1 MSVKDLTNDQILDHL
16 KKNTILR
23 NNQLSVLVKLLNS
36 LNDSATLAIDGAW
49 GSGKTVFV
57 KQLQILADKD
67 ISDYGNDT
75 LDKAAIKMLRTNQ
88 KAFYFNAWE
97 NDYVNDA
104 LGALL
109 LKLIA
114 EADEGLTDTMVRKAF
129 KMIDPAAYIE
139 NISHDLI
146 NTKADIKRDELV
158 KYLKPLV
165 DRHEAIND
173 FIDQIKGDKQRVIF
187 IIDELDRCKPSFAVD
202 LLEVIKH
209 YFIRNDVTFIVA
221 TNTSELSHTVK
232 KYYGNDFNGPGY
244 LNKFFDFTYTLNRV
258 DVEHYTRNAIDWN
271 FDGGMISG
279 AVRDAINYCQ
289 FQMREINAYISSL
302 RLVESYMATN
312 YTYSGSIEANTAV
325 RYLFVPLALALKIRN
340 GTEFTEFTSG
350 TASGKRILRAFAE
363 SSNEIRDF
371 VRQLPTGEIDINSD
385 SAQIEKIQMDNF
397 IDLYA
402 DMFERP
408 SRQNR
413 IAEYLP
419 SFLEV
424 TSLLGSYTTISDS
437 SEEGG

>member
-1 MSVKDLTNDQILDHL
+1 MSVKDLTDSEILEHL

-23 NNQLSVLVKLLNS
+23 NKQLSILVKLLNS
-36 LNDSATLAIDGAW
+36 FKDNKTLAIDGAW

-57 KQLQILADKD
+57 KQLQMLTTED
-67 ISDYGNDT
+67 IKDYGSDT
-75 LDKAAIKMLRTNQ
+75 LDKPAIKNLRISQ
-88 KAFYFNAWE
+88 KTFYFNAWE

-129 KMIDPAAYIE
+129 KMIDPAAYIK
-139 NISHDLI
+139 NVSHDLI
-146 NTKADIKRDELV
+146 NMKADIKRDDLV
-158 KYLKPLV
+158 KYLRPLV

-187 IIDELDRCKPSFAVD
+187 IVDELDRCKPSFAVD

-209 YFIRNDVTFIVA
+209 YFIREDVTFIIA
-221 TNTSELSHTVK
+221 TNTNELSHTVR
-232 KYYGNDFNGPGY
+232 KYYGNDFNGSGY
-244 LNKFFDFTYTLNRV
+244 LNKFFDFTYTLNNI
-258 DVEHYTRNAIDWN
+258 DVEHYARNAIGWN

-279 AVRDAINYCQ
+279 LVKDAIHYYQ
-289 FQMREINAYISSL
+289 FQMREINAYISAL
-302 RLVESYMATN
+302 RLVEDYMTTN
-312 YTYSGSIEANTAV
+312 YIYSGSGEADAAV
-325 RYLFVPLALALKIRN
+325 RCLFVPLALALRIKN
-340 GTEFTEFTSG
+340 GTEFSDFTNG
-350 TASGKRILRAFAE
+350 TASGKNVLRAFAE
-363 SSNEIRDF
+363 SSNEVKDF
-371 VRQLPTGEIDINSD
+371 TRHLPTGDIDINGD

-402 DMFERP
+402 DMFKRS

-424 TSLLGSYTTISDS
+424 TSLLGSYTTIPDS
-437 SEEGG
+437 SEDEK